1 MPISA
6 EWGGYEQFLPKAAAR
21 LELELKM
28 SLSGQNNQGTGPREV
43 FDILV
48 RTPPERLLSLTF
60 QLSESP
66 EGNVIHVLCLIV
78 LQRERQALSKLH
90 TLGDSCLSKHLSET
104 WLMSRGKLEEF
115 SVSFGNFQNFTL
127 ESLVLLARVFKV
139 LSEQRLC
146 DPHLRDLAYQR
157 ALSKD
162 DHTSDPLAYVQLRE
176 EAVAVCGP
184 QFLEWMCSCVSGLQ
198 SLSVLDSSQ
207 DGGATLSKHPSE
219 RSYSLPSQ
227 LDANSSM
234 LSYPTHL
241 EISTYPTALV
251 SEDRRTPETPK
262 APQANP
268 SVPRV
273 SEAGTKDA
281 SEPCQIS
288 EEPQL
293 KSSESAADR
302 LALSSLP
309 ASTPTTVQSVAA
321 PSTYVPSNMYAACDL
336 EESGSTEEEEAI
348 FYAFVIMHAPE
359 DADMADGMRERM
371 EKIID
376 CKGATFSDEFQMP
389 GKSTLRCV
397 EDAINNTAFTILL
410 LTCNFTTRMGELET
424 NSALINSLNKKH
436 KWNTVIPLLPLH
448 NCMPKQDIPLVL
460 QTIVPLQESRN
471 FERKILKSISLL
483 KIKRQEKIWMEEQRV
498 KIQKARQQQL
508 KHQKQL
514 MKECENAQSQDKEN
528 LRLQMGQKPH
538 LNPNVLGEDDDDG
551 RAWWL
556 HSNIH
561 IESANYI
568 IIGNDSQMTV
578 GLGGGVDKD
587 HSVNTEEEQ

>member
-1 MPISA
+1 MPVSA
-6 EWGGYEQFLPKAAAR
+6 EWGRYEEFLSKAAAR
-21 LELELKM
+21 LELKM
-28 SLSGQNNQGTGPREV
+28 SHSGLKDQGTGPKEV
-43 FDILV
+43 LDILV
-48 RTPPERLLSLTF
+48 QTPPERLLSLTF

-66 EGNVIHVLCLIV
+66 EGNVLHVLCLIV
-78 LQRERQALSKLH
+78 LQRDRQALSKLH
-90 TLGDSCLSKHLSET
+90 SLDHGCLSKHLSET
-104 WLMSRGKLEEF
+104 WLMSRGKLDHF
-115 SVSFGNFQNFTL
+115 ALSFGHFQNSTF

-146 DPHLRDLAYQR
+146 EPHLRDLAYQR

-162 DHTSDPLAYVQLRE
+162 EHASDRLGYEQLRE

-184 QFLEWMCSCVSGLQ
+184 QFAEWMCSCVSGLG

-207 DGGATLSKHPSE
+207 DGGGAPSKP
-219 RSYSLPSQ
+219 SYSLPSP
-227 LDANSSM
+227 LEANSSM

-241 EISTYPTALV
+241 EISTSTTALV

-262 APQANP
+262 TSEANP
-268 SVPRV
+268 SVLRV
-273 SEAGTKDA
+273 SEVGTQDA

-288 EEPQL
+288 EQPRPA
-293 KSSESAADR
+293 SSHSAADR
-302 LALSSLP
+302 LLLSSLS
-309 ASTPTTVQSVAA
+309 ASAPTTGQSFTA
-321 PSTYVPSNMYAACDL
+321 PATYVASRMHAACNL
-336 EESGSTEEEEAI
+336 EESGSTEEEEAT

-359 DADMADGMRERM
+359 DADVADEVREKM

-376 CKGATFSDEFQMP
+376 CKGATFSDDFQMP

-410 LTCNFTTRMGELET
+410 LTRNFTTRMLELET
-424 NSALINSLNKKH
+424 NSALINSLNNKH

-460 QTIVPLQESRN
+460 QTIVPLQENKN
-471 FERKILKSISLL
+471 FEKKILKSISLV
-483 KIKRQEKIWMEEQRV
+483 KVKRQEKIWKEVQRG

-514 MKECENAQSQDKEN
+514 MKDCEKAQWQEKEN
-528 LRLQMGQKPH
+528 LRLQVGEKP
-538 LNPNVLGEDDDDG
+538 LNPNVLGEDDEDS
-551 RAWWL
+551 RTWWQR
-556 HSNIH
+556 SNIH

-578 GLGGGVDKD
+578 GLVGGGDKD
-587 HSVNTEEEQ
+587 YSINGEEEQ

>member
-1 MPISA
+1 
-6 EWGGYEQFLPKAAAR
+6 
-21 LELELKM
+21 M
-28 SLSGQNNQGTGPREV
+28 SHSEQNNQGTGPREV
-43 FDILV
+43 FDILLK
-48 RTPPERLLSLTF
+48 TPPERLLSLTF

-90 TLGDSCLSKHLSET
+90 TLGNCGLSKHLSET
-104 WLMSRGKLEEF
+104 WLMSRGKLDKF
-115 SVSFGNFQNFTL
+115 TVCFGNFQNFTL
-127 ESLVLLARVFKV
+127 DSLVLLARVFKV

-162 DHTSDPLAYVQLRE
+162 DHTSDRLGYEQLRE
-176 EAVAVCGP
+176 EAIAVCGP
-184 QFLEWMCSCVSGLQ
+184 QFAEWMCSCVSGLG

-207 DGGATLSKHPSE
+207 DGGGTLSKHYLEGSC
-219 RSYSLPSQ
+219 SLPSP

-241 EISTYPTALV
+241 EISTCPTASI

-262 APQANP
+262 TPQANP
-268 SVPRV
+268 SVLYV
-273 SEAGTKDA
+273 SGVGTKDA

-293 KSSESAADR
+293 KSSEFAADR
-302 LALSSLP
+302 LVLYNLP
-309 ASTPTTVQSVAA
+309 ASTPTAGQGFEA
-321 PSTYVPSNMYAACDL
+321 PSTYVPSNMHAACYL
-336 EESGSTEEEEAI
+336 EESGSTEEEEAT

-359 DADMADGMRERM
+359 DADAADGMREKM

-376 CKGATFSDEFQMP
+376 CKGATFSDDFQIP

-397 EDAINNTAFTILL
+397 EDAINNTAFTMLL
-410 LTCNFTTRMGELET
+410 LTHNFNTRMVELET

-448 NCMPKQDIPLVL
+448 NRMPKQDIPLVL
-460 QTIVPLQESRN
+460 KTLVPLEENKN
-471 FERKILKSISLL
+471 FERKILKSISLD

-508 KHQKQL
+508 KQL
-514 MKECENAQSQDKEN
+514 MKESEKAQRQEKEN
-528 LRLQMGQKPH
+528 LRLQMGQKPL
-538 LNPNVLGEDDDDG
+538 LNPNVLVEDNEDS
-551 RAWWL
+551 RSWWQN
-556 HSNIH
+556 SNIH

-587 HSVNTEEEQ
+587 HSINREEEQ

>member
-1 MPISA
+1 
-6 EWGGYEQFLPKAAAR
+6 
-21 LELELKM
+21 M
-28 SLSGQNNQGTGPREV
+28 SHSEQNNQGTGPREV
-43 FDILV
+43 FDILLK
-48 RTPPERLLSLTF
+48 TPPERLLSLTF

-90 TLGDSCLSKHLSET
+90 TLGNCGLSKHLSET
-104 WLMSRGKLEEF
+104 WLMSRGKLDKF
-115 SVSFGNFQNFTL
+115 TVCFGNFQNFTL
-127 ESLVLLARVFKV
+127 DSLVLLARVFKV

-162 DHTSDPLAYVQLRE
+162 DHTSDRLGYEQLRE
-176 EAVAVCGP
+176 EAIAVCGP
-184 QFLEWMCSCVSGLQ
+184 QFAEWMCSCVSGLG

-207 DGGATLSKHPSE
+207 DGGGTLSKHYLEGSC
-219 RSYSLPSQ
+219 SLPSP

-241 EISTYPTALV
+241 EISTCPTA
-251 SEDRRTPETPK
+251 SISDDRRTPETPK
-262 APQANP
+262 TPQANP
-268 SVPRV
+268 SVLYV
-273 SEAGTKDA
+273 SGVGTKDA

-293 KSSESAADR
+293 KSSEFAADR
-302 LALSSLP
+302 LVLYNLP
-309 ASTPTTVQSVAA
+309 ASTPTAGQGFEA
-321 PSTYVPSNMYAACDL
+321 PSTYVPSNMHAACYL
-336 EESGSTEEEEAI
+336 EESGSTEEEEAT

-359 DADMADGMRERM
+359 DADAADGMREKM

-376 CKGATFSDEFQMP
+376 CKGATFSDDFQIP

-397 EDAINNTAFTILL
+397 EDAINNTAFTMLL
-410 LTCNFTTRMGELET
+410 LTHNFNTRMVELET

-448 NCMPKQDIPLVL
+448 NRMPKQDIPLVL
-460 QTIVPLQESRN
+460 KTLVPLEENKN
-471 FERKILKSISLL
+471 FERKILKSISLD

-508 KHQKQL
+508 KQL
-514 MKECENAQSQDKEN
+514 MKESEKAQRQEKEN
-528 LRLQMGQKPH
+528 LRLQMGQKPL
-538 LNPNVLGEDDDDG
+538 LNPNVLVEDNEDS
-551 RAWWL
+551 RSWWQN
-556 HSNIH
+556 SNIH

-587 HSVNTEEEQ
+587 HSINREEEQ

>member
-1 MPISA
+1 
-6 EWGGYEQFLPKAAAR
+6 
-21 LELELKM
+21 M
-28 SLSGQNNQGTGPREV
+28 SHSGQNNHGTGPREV

-48 RTPPERLLSLTF
+48 KTPPERLLSLTF

-66 EGNVIHVLCLIV
+66 EENVVHVLCLIV

-90 TLGDSCLSKHLSET
+90 TLGNSCLSKHLSET
-104 WLMSRGKLEEF
+104 WLMSRGNIEEF
-115 SVSFGNFQNFTL
+115 TVCFGHFQNFTL

-162 DHTSDPLAYVQLRE
+162 DHTSDRLGYEQLRE
-176 EAVAVCGP
+176 EAMAVCGP
-184 QFLEWMCSCVSGLQ
+184 QFTEWICSCVSGLG

-207 DGGATLSKHPSE
+207 DGRGALSKHHSE
-219 RSYSLPSQ
+219 RSHSLPSP

-241 EISTYPTALV
+241 EISTSPTVSV

-262 APQANP
+262 TLKANP
-268 SVPRV
+268 SVLHV
-273 SEAGTKDA
+273 SEVGTKDA
-281 SEPCQIS
+281 SEPCQVS

-293 KSSESAADR
+293 KSNEFAADR
-302 LALSSLP
+302 LVLSSLP
-309 ASTPTTVQSVAA
+309 ASTPTTGQSFAA
-321 PSTYVPSNMYAACDL
+321 PSTYVPSNMHAACDL
-336 EESGSTEEEEAI
+336 DESGGTEEEEAT

-359 DADMADGMRERM
+359 DADVADDVRERI

-376 CKGATFSDEFQMP
+376 CKGATFSDDFQMP

-410 LTCNFTTRMGELET
+410 LTRNFNTRMVELET

-448 NCMPKQDIPLVL
+448 NYLPKQDIPLVL
-460 QTIVPLQESRN
+460 QTIVPLQENKN
-471 FERKILKSISLL
+471 FEKKILKSISLE

-508 KHQKQL
+508 KQQKQM
-514 MKECENAQSQDKEN
+514 MKDYEKAQENR
-528 LRLQMGQKPH
+528 RLHMGQKPL
-538 LNPNVLGEDDDDG
+538 LNSNVLEEDDEDS
-551 RAWWL
+551 RSWWQ

-578 GLGGGVDKD
+578 GLGGGMDKD
-587 HSVNTEEEQ
+587 HSINREEEQ

>member
-1 MPISA
+1 
-6 EWGGYEQFLPKAAAR
+6 
-21 LELELKM
+21 M
-28 SLSGQNNQGTGPREV
+28 SHSEQNNQGTGPREV
-43 FDILV
+43 FDILLK
-48 RTPPERLLSLTF
+48 TPPERLLSLTF

-90 TLGDSCLSKHLSET
+90 TLGNCGLSKHLSET
-104 WLMSRGKLEEF
+104 WLMSRGKLDKF
-115 SVSFGNFQNFTL
+115 TVCFGNFQNFTL
-127 ESLVLLARVFKV
+127 DSLVLLARVFKV

-162 DHTSDPLAYVQLRE
+162 DHTSDRLGYEQLRE
-176 EAVAVCGP
+176 EAIAVCGP
-184 QFLEWMCSCVSGLQ
+184 QFAEWMCSCVSGLG

-207 DGGATLSKHPSE
+207 DGGGTLSKHYLEGSC
-219 RSYSLPSQ
+219 SLPSP

-241 EISTYPTALV
+241 EISTCPTASI

-262 APQANP
+262 TPQANP
-268 SVPRV
+268 SVLYV
-273 SEAGTKDA
+273 SGVGTKDA

-293 KSSESAADR
+293 KSSEFAADR
-302 LALSSLP
+302 LVLYNLP
-309 ASTPTTVQSVAA
+309 ASTPTAA
-321 PSTYVPSNMYAACDL
+321 PSTYVPSNMHAACYL
-336 EESGSTEEEEAI
+336 EESGSTEEEEAT

-359 DADMADGMRERM
+359 DADAADGMREKM

-376 CKGATFSDEFQMP
+376 CKGATFSDDFQIP

-397 EDAINNTAFTILL
+397 EDAINNTAFTMLL
-410 LTCNFTTRMGELET
+410 LTHNFNTRMVELET

-448 NCMPKQDIPLVL
+448 NRMPKQDIPLVL
-460 QTIVPLQESRN
+460 KTLVPLEENKN
-471 FERKILKSISLL
+471 FERKILKSISLD
-483 KIKRQEKIWMEEQRV
+483 KIKRQEKIWMEEQKV

-508 KHQKQL
+508 KQL
-514 MKECENAQSQDKEN
+514 MKESEKAQRQEKEN
-528 LRLQMGQKPH
+528 LRLQMGQKPL
-538 LNPNVLGEDDDDG
+538 LNPNVLVEDNEDS
-551 RAWWL
+551 RSWWQN
-556 HSNIH
+556 SNIH

-587 HSVNTEEEQ
+587 HSINREEEQ

>member
-1 MPISA
+1 
-6 EWGGYEQFLPKAAAR
+6 
-21 LELELKM
+21 M

-48 RTPPERLLSLTF
+48 KTPPERLLSVTF

-90 TLGDSCLSKHLSET
+90 TLGDCCLSKHLSET

-115 SVSFGNFQNFTL
+115 SVCFGNFQNFTL
-127 ESLVLLARVFKV
+127 ESLVLLARIFKV
-139 LSEQRLC
+139 LSEHRLC

-162 DHTSDPLAYVQLRE
+162 DHTSKRLVYEQLRE
-176 EAVAVCGP
+176 EAFAVCGP
-184 QFLEWMCSCVSGLQ
+184 QFAERMCSCMSGLE
-198 SLSVLDSSQ
+198 SLSVLDSSP
-207 DGGATLSKHPSE
+207 DGGGTLSKHPSE
-219 RSYSLPSQ
+219 RSYSLPSP
-227 LDANSSM
+227 LDANSSI

-262 APQANP
+262 TSQANP
-268 SVPRV
+268 SVPCV
-273 SEAGTKDA
+273 SDVGTKDA

-293 KSSESAADR
+293 KSSEFAADR
-302 LALSSLP
+302 LVLSSLP
-309 ASTPTTVQSVAA
+309 ASTPTTGQSFAA
-321 PSTYVPSNMYAACDL
+321 PSTYVPSNMYAACNL
-336 EESGSTEEEEAI
+336 EESGSTEEEEAT

-359 DADMADGMRERM
+359 DADMADSMREKM

-389 GKSTLRCV
+389 GKSTLRCI

-410 LTCNFTTRMGELET
+410 LTRNFTTRMGELET
-424 NSALINSLNKKH
+424 NSALINSVNKKH
-436 KWNTVIPLLPLH
+436 KWNTVIPLLPLD

-460 QTIVPLQESRN
+460 QTIVPLHENKN
-471 FERKILKSISLL
+471 FEKKILKSISLV

-508 KHQKQL
+508 KKL
-514 MKECENAQSQDKEN
+514 MKDCEKAQGQEKEN
-528 LRLQMGQKPH
+528 LRLQMGQKPL
-538 LNPNVLGEDDDDG
+538 LNPNVLEDDGDG

-587 HSVNTEEEQ
+587 HSINREEEQ